1 MSKSMLNKT
10 FTDAKTMGRNSA
22 ERRHPL
28 AGKIVK
34 TQKYFFIGERPQA
47 FSDWQEK
54 LSASGH
60 FENIQFEEISA
71 DHVQPEDTPLLIVSG
86 GDGSLNYATNWL
98 YEKNWL
104 EKVEVLYHPDGTG
117 NDFAR
122 SVDLNPQDLQQSIDL
137 LAKGQPTEIFLA
149 QLDDKI
155 LVNMA
160 TCGVFAQVTPE
171 VDPSVKSFLGS
182 WSYYLKGLEKLTD
195 LQSFTCS
202 FQSDKFD
209 LQNQKVFGFFIAKS
223 RFSGGGVQVSANQS
237 PTKNSTDFFLVR
249 EMPLAELV
257 SLGIELQK
265 DNPDISEFN
274 VVCEN
279 TKGFSFQS
287 ETPVA
292 ISLDGEQMELKSGKL
307 RMCPQTLKIYLP

>member
-1 MSKSMLNKT
+1 M
-10 FTDAKTMGRNSA
+10 
-22 ERRHPL
+22 
-28 AGKIVK
+28 K
-34 TQKYFFIGERPQA
+34 TQKFFFIGERPQP
-47 FSDWQEK
+47 FSDWEQK
-54 LSASGH
+54 LSESGD
-60 FENIQFEEISA
+60 FDNTRFEEISE
-71 DHVQPEDTPLLIVSG
+71 DQIQPEDSPLVIVSG

-98 YEKNWL
+98 YEKKL
-104 EKVEVLYHPDGTG
+104 LDQVVVLYHPDGTG

-122 SVDLNPQDLQQSIDL
+122 SVNLKPKDLQQSIEL

-149 QLDDKI
+149 KLNDKI

-160 TCGVFAQVTPE
+160 TCGVFAQITPE

-195 LQSFTCS
+195 LQSFKCS
-202 FQSDKFD
+202 FKSDNFD
-209 LQNQKVFGFFIAKS
+209 LPDEKVFGFFIAKS
-223 RFSGGGVQVSANQS
+223 RFSGGGVQVSASQS

-249 EMPLAELV
+249 EMPLSELV

-265 DNPDISEFN
+265 DNPDLGEFN

-279 TKGFSFQS
+279 TRNFLFES

-292 ISLDGEQMELKSGKL
+292 ISLDGEQMDLKSGEL
-307 RMCPQTLKIYLP
+307 TMCPQTLKIYLPSSLQE